1 MKHPTSKLKLA
12 AMAVALAL
20 GVFCGSPALAAPA
33 PAPQWRADCVSVPS
47 KILRRSVPYCILLPP
62 SYSAE
67 NRRRYP
73 ILYLLHGLGDN
84 EQMLLRSGG
93 FDLVQDLSENHRI
106 GDFLI
111 VTPAGG
117 TSFYIDSR
125 DGSRRYE
132 DFFFQEFL
140 PYIESHY
147 RFRGGRASRAI
158 SGISMGGYGALHLA
172 FHHPELFG
180 SVSAHSAALIKTSD
194 LPGVAIRGAPIPAG
208 VRLLGDVFG
217 SPLDHAFWERN
228 SPLALARTANL
239 SGMKIYF
246 DCGMQDDYG
255 FNVGAKALDNELT
268 ARHIAHEFRLYP
280 GGHSWDYF
288 AAHLPASLEFESH
301 AFGLTP
307 KS

>member
-1 MKHPTSKLKLA
+1 MKLSIAKLTLA
-12 AMAVALAL
+12 AGAFLLAL
-20 GVFCGSPALAAPA
+20 CASVASGNAAPV
-33 PAPQWRADCVSVPS
+33 PAGAQWRADCLSVPS
-47 KILRRSVPYCILLPP
+47 KVLRRSVPYCILLPP
-62 SYSAE
+62 SYTAE
-67 NRRRYP
+67 KTRRFP

-93 FDLVQDLSENHRI
+93 FDMVQDLSENRQI

-117 TSFYIDSR
+117 TSFYINSR
-125 DGSRRYE
+125 DGTRRYE
-132 DFFFQEFL
+132 DFLIQEFL

-147 RFRGGRASRAI
+147 RFRGGRASRAVG
-158 SGISMGGYGALHLA
+158 GISMGGYGALHLA

-180 SVSAHSAALIKTSD
+180 SVSAHSAALIETNS
-194 LPGVAIRGAPIPAG
+194 LPGVAINGAPVPAG

-217 SPLDHAFWERN
+217 SPLDRAFWERN
-228 SPLALARTANL
+228 SPLAFARTASLN
-239 SGMKIYF
+239 GMKIYL

-255 FNVGAKALDNELT
+255 FNVGAKALDEELS
-268 ARHIAHEFRLYP
+268 ARHIAHEFHLYP

-288 AAHLPASLEFESH
+288 AAHLPASLQFESR
-301 AFGLTP
+301 AFGLTG